1 MWWTFK
7 GNVKQDELYICLRK
21 FFINTA
27 QPAMILFHLILKS
40 AKGRIRDFIQTILNC
55 QAWEKPWAANSKH
68 PFLYIFISRTMIQYY
83 CTDRKEWKWKFEF
96 ASQGFFQPVLRR
108 VNTAQIADLNKDDC
122 LDVLYDGIWNQVFNG
137 ISTSNSFSNFRRTH

>member
-40 AKGRIRDFIQTILNC
+40 AKGRIRDFRQTILNC
-55 QAWEKPWAANSKH
+55 QLGKTPGQQTRNIHFYTFSFFVQWYNIIVLIEKNENESSSLLPRGFSK
-68 PFLYIFISRTMIQYY
+68 
-83 CTDRKEWKWKFEF
+83 
-96 ASQGFFQPVLRR
+96 PVLRR